1 LRAVVVIRR
10 RFLKLKIL
18 SIPIIWF
25 PIIEAVINLKFKLGE
40 RPYLAI
46 DRTQW
51 QDKNLFLVAVIIDRR
66 AFPVYWQFL
75 VHRGASNLVEQKA
88 LLRPV
93 FKLLKKYELV
103 VLGDRE
109 LQACGT
115 SSLADREESILCFPS
130 KKRYLNQIHSYSLIN
145 S

>member
-1 LRAVVVIRR
+1 MLPQLYRVPLSSQLTSAQLLTLEILVWLLQVYKQV
-10 RFLKLKIL
+10 KI
-18 SIPIIWF
+18 
-25 PIIEAVINLKFKLGE
+25 E
-40 RPYLAI
+40 RLAA
-46 DRTQW
+46 Q
-51 QDKNLFLVAVIIDRR
+51 Q
-66 AFPVYWQFL
+66 
-75 VHRGASNLVEQKA
+75 A

-130 KKRYLNQIHSYSLIN
+130 KKGYLNQIQKTALSTVSNLTNKTRNETLFDGDKSHSSSWI
-145 S
+145 